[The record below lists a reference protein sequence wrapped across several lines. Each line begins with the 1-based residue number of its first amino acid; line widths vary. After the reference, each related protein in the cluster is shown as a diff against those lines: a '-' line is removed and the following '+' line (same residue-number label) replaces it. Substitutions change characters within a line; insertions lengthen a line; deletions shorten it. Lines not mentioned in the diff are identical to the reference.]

1 MLNAVYYLPIWFQ
14 AIDGVSAVDSGI
26 HLLPTLLSLV
36 LGSMFAGLGITNV
49 GYYTPFLL
57 IGIAITAVGAGL
69 ITTFNVDATEGQW
82 IGYQIV
88 YGFGF
93 GACSRVPNMAAQT
106 VLKRDEV
113 PMGATLMFFGL
124 QLAGAIFTSIGQ
136 NVLDN
141 QLVSRFKEILT
152 ITPAEISSEGVT
164 NVLKLVPDNLR
175 PQARVSYNDSVR
187 EVFRVG
193 LIVACISILG
203 ALAMEWVSVK
213 KNIKK
218 KPADEAGENEKGVA
232 SLSTD
237 GSTNVGGSIEPESSV
252 R

>member
-14 AIDGVSAVDSGI
+14 AVDGVSAVDSGI

-36 LGSMFAGLGITNV
+36 LGSMFAGLGITK
-49 GYYTPFLL
+49 
-57 IGIAITAVGAGL
+57 IG
-69 ITTFNVDATEGQW
+69 TFNVDTTEGQW

-93 GACSRVPNMAAQT
+93 GACSQVPNMAAQT

-113 PMGATLMFFGL
+113 PIGATLMFFGL
-124 QLAGAIFTSIGQ
+124 QLAGAIFTSIGE
-136 NVLDN
+136 NVLNN
-141 QLVSRFKEILT
+141 QLVSRFKEILA
-152 ITPAEISSEGVT
+152 ITPAEISSAGVT

-175 PQARVSYNDSVR
+175 PQALVAYNDSVM

-193 LIVACISILG
+193 LIVACVSILG

-218 KPADEAGENEKGVA
+218 KRADEEGENEKGVA
-232 SLSTD
+232 SSSRD
-237 GSTNVGGSIEPESSV
+237 GSTNVGGVLEPES
-252 R
+252 